1 MIQIISYLH
10 RDELR
15 DIIRRWMYDEAI
27 PADADR
33 LARIVLFNDEYVSRY
48 LAVFAEELFTKVHS
62 SGLTSRRISRK
73 GELKDLLVSNPPY
86 RNERIDMLIRQYHD
100 YPGRFYR
107 ETPFVGTVFLKGKGD
122 AGREFFV
129 GSTRIKR
136 IRRLAEKSARLITDQ
151 IFFSIKKQAD
161 ALADER
167 ARQLGVP
174 RFQLVTPPEEMAE
187 EFLEAENRVIAK
199 LAAHQP
205 LENMSALKINDVAGL
220 KIIVEDDGHEKL
232 MAHLRS
238 LAGCEVVEQER
249 HDGIY
254 NATNLIV
261 SFRPPRERIL
271 GMGQPDERLQQ
282 LMARRGI
289 TKERMEV
296 AFRDFVLDGEPDV
309 CLEVIVINYQENLE
323 SEIGRCIHE
332 DRIIE
337 QRRGKQYRGHL
348 AKNIEYLMEYLF
360 TFPSSG
366 RIELGELPIKLWNRY
381 LPDYFDEV
389 MKQLFHIR
397 DQVFNPNLPSDF
409 HNRIFLAEDGDSSK
423 KNG

>member
-1 MIQIISYLH
+1 MIEIISYLH

-15 DIIRRWMYDEAI
+15 DIIRRWMYNEAH
-27 PADADR
+27 PGDADR
-33 LARIVLFNDEYVSRY
+33 LAEIVLFNDEYVSRY
-48 LAVFAEELFTKVHS
+48 LAGFAEELFARVHG
-62 SGLTSRRISRK
+62 SGLTSQRITRK
-73 GELKDLLVSNPPY
+73 GELKDLIVSNPPY
-86 RNERIDMLIRQYHD
+86 RNERIDALIRQYHD
-100 YPGRFYR
+100 HPGRYYR
-107 ETPFVGTVFLKGKGD
+107 ETPFVGTVFLKGE

-151 IFFSIKKQAD
+151 IFRNIKKQAD

-174 RFQLVTPPEEMAE
+174 RLQLVTPPEEMVE

-205 LENMSALKINDVAGL
+205 LENMSVLKINDVAGL
-220 KIIVEDDGHEKL
+220 KIIVEDDGHEQL
-232 MAHLRS
+232 LESLRS
-238 LAGCEVVEQER
+238 LDNCEVIEQER
-249 HDGIY
+249 HEGSY

-261 SFRPPRERIL
+261 SFRPSREGIL
-271 GMGQPDERLQQ
+271 GMGSLAGHRLQ
-282 LMARRGI
+282 LMRRRGI
-289 TKERMEV
+289 TEERMQV

-309 CLEVIVINYQENLE
+309 CLEIIVINYQENLE

-332 DRIIE
+332 DRILE

-366 RIELGELPIKLWNRY
+366 RVELGELPIKLWNRY

-389 MKQLFHIR
+389 MKQLFDIR
-397 DQVFNPNLPSDF
+397 NRVDDPIPPFDF
-409 HNRIFLAEDGDSSK
+409 RGRIFLAEGGKSSK
-423 KNG
+423 KTG

>member
-1 MIQIISYLH
+1 MIQIASYLH
-10 RDELR
+10 REELQ
-15 DIIRRWMYDEAI
+15 DIIRRWMYDEAV
-27 PADADR
+27 PSDADR

-48 LAVFAEELFTKVHS
+48 LAVFAEDLFTKVHG
-62 SGLTSRRISRK
+62 SGLATRRINRK

-100 YPGRFYR
+100 NPGRFYR
-107 ETPFVGTVFLKGKGD
+107 ETPFVGTVFLKGD
-122 AGREFFV
+122 AGQEFFV

-136 IRRLAEKSARLITDQ
+136 IRRLAEKSARLITDRV
-151 IFFSIKKQAD
+151 FHSIKRQAD

-167 ARQLGVP
+167 ARQRGVS
-174 RFQLVTPPEEMAE
+174 RIQLVTPPEEMVE
-187 EFLEAENRVIAK
+187 EFLEAESRVIAR

-205 LENMSALKINDVAGL
+205 LENMLVLKINDVAGL

-232 MAHLRS
+232 MDCLRS
-238 LAGCEVVEQER
+238 LPGCDVIEQER
-249 HDGIY
+249 HEGRY

-261 SFRPPRERIL
+261 SVRPPRERIL
-271 GMGQPDERLQQ
+271 DMEPPGEHLLQ
-282 LMARRGI
+282 LMEYRGI
-289 TKERMEV
+289 TGERV
-296 AFRDFVLDGEPDV
+296 PAAFRDFVLDGEPDV
-309 CLEVIVINYQENLE
+309 CLEIILISYQENLE

-366 RIELGELPIKLWNRY
+366 RLEVGELPIKLWNCY

-397 DQVFNPNLPSDF
+397 FQGTDL
-409 HNRIFLAEDGDSSK
+409 NRAPISGAVSFFPKEEKDPQ